1 MVDENRIQN
10 TEEGSEMDSLR
21 IEPVQ
26 EVIQDGDVE
35 MRKFGMTSRWAT
47 KKSLWMVHFCTGC
60 GGIEMAP
67 LMTSR
72 YDMERFG
79 MHPMVT
85 PRQSDILLITGYV
98 NIKTLKRIIR
108 TYDQM
113 LDPKYVVAY
122 GSCPVNGGPYWD
134 SHVTINHLDKYI
146 PVDLYIAGCMPRP
159 QAIVRAFETLMD
171 MIQEGKADGY
181 LRYKKNLDKYRA
193 NQEKLMRKWW

>member
-1 MVDENRIQN
+1 MEETVEIQQV
-10 TEEGSEMDSLR
+10 ERYGDMEM
-21 IEPVQ
+21 I
-26 EVIQDGDVE
+26 
-35 MRKFGMTSRWAT
+35 KFGTTARWAT

-60 GGIEMAP
+60 GGIELPP

-79 MHPMVT
+79 MHPFVT

-108 TYDQM
+108 TYEQM
-113 LDPKYVVAY
+113 LDPKYVIAF

-134 SHVTINHLDKYI
+134 SYATINHLDKYI

-159 QAIVRAFETLMD
+159 QAVARAFVKLMD
-171 MIQEGKADGY
+171 LIQEGKADGY
-181 LRYKKNLDKYRA
+181 LRYKKYYEQYKA
-193 NQEKLMRKWW
+193 NQEKVFRKWW

>member
-1 MVDENRIQN
+1 MVDENN
-10 TEEGSEMDSLR
+10 TNEQATD
-21 IEPVQ
+21 INAPADNPVMVEYVQ
-26 EVIQDGDVE
+26 QQGDAD
-35 MRKFGMTSRWAT
+35 MIKFGAAARWAT

-60 GGIEMAP
+60 GGIEMSP

-79 MHPMVT
+79 MHSMVT

-113 LDPKYVVAY
+113 LDPKYVIAF

-159 QAIVRAFETLMD
+159 QAITRAFTALMD

-181 LRYKKNLDKYRA
+181 LRYKKNLEKYRA

>member
-1 MVDENRIQN
+1 MVEERKDEQMP
-10 TEEGSEMDSLR
+10 EGVR
-21 IEPVQ
+21 IEEVQ
-26 EVIQDGDVE
+26 SYGDME
-35 MRKFGMTSRWAT
+35 MLKFSSTARWST

-60 GGIEMAP
+60 GGIELPP

-108 TYDQM
+108 TYEQM
-113 LDPKYVVAY
+113 LDPKYVIAF

-134 SHVTINHLDKYI
+134 SYATINHLDKYI

-159 QAIVRAFETLMD
+159 QAVARAFVKLMD
-171 MIQEGKADGY
+171 MIQEGTADGY
-181 LRYKKNLDKYRA
+181 LRYRKYYEKYKA
-193 NQEKLMRKWW
+193 NQEKVFRKWW